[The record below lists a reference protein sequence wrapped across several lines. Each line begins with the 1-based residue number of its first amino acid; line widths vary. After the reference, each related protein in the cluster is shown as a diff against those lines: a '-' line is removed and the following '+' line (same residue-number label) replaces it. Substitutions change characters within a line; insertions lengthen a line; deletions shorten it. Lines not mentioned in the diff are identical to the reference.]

1 MAQIFIAVAELAIP
15 TGITTEGAKAEIWA
29 HWEIIVYAF
38 PKRENEDEIDKKI
51 YKLETP
57 VEIDKQP
64 VEDKNQ
70 IIKSELEQ
78 KKVDIQIAK
87 EPDIKKIQDVF
98 DKVKEEEPI
107 NVENF
112 YINDNYFF
120 NSEEIYN
127 SDREFIIDLIN
138 RTNFIADAKRFAEE
152 SNVPKIEIVHPEGKK
167 LRRKNECQLMMT
179 KREKMQALEIVWW
192 KK

>member
-1 MAQIFIAVAELAIP
+1 MSTLRNNCLC
-15 TGITTEGAKAEIWA
+15 
-29 HWEIIVYAF
+29 F
-38 PKRENEDEIDKKI
+38 PKKGKWRWNWQKKI

-64 VEDKNQ
+64 VEDKKQ

-78 KKVDIQIAK
+78 NKVDIQIAK
-87 EPDIKKIQDVF
+87 ESDIKKVQDVF

-112 YINDNYFF
+112 FINDTYFF
-120 NSEEIYN
+120 NSEEIFN
-127 SDREFIIDLIN
+127 SDREFIFDLIN

-152 SNVPKIEIVHPEGKK
+152 SNVPKIEIVHPEGEK
-167 LRRKNECQLMMT
+167 LRRKNKCQLMTT
-179 KREKMQALEIVWW
+179 KREKMQALKIVWW

>member
-29 HWEIIVYAF
+29 HWETIVYAF

-64 VEDKNQ
+64 VEDKKQ

>member
-152 SNVPKIEIVHPEGKK
+152 SNVPKIEIVYPEGKK

>member
-64 VEDKNQ
+64 VEDKKQ

-112 YINDNYFF
+112 FINDNYFF

-152 SNVPKIEIVHPEGKK
+152 SNVPKIEIVHPEMKK

>member
-64 VEDKNQ
+64 VEDKKQ